1 MEATDI
7 RQAILDAAN
16 SKAERGSPVN
26 LLEIGPILV
35 TEKGYTELEVLDAL
49 YAMKDAKVIE
59 LLEGNRIRV
68 L

>member
-1 MEATDI
+1 MTQDI

-16 SKAERGSPVN
+16 SKAERGTPVN

-35 TEKGYTELEVLDAL
+35 TEKGYTELQVADAL
-49 YAMKDAKVIE
+49 YAMVDAKVIE
-59 LLEGNRIRV
+59 LLNGNRMRV